1 MSVADLLIVVLALAG
16 LAVLRFGVPILVM
29 WLLNRACCHI
39 FHLTPQYV
47 EMVERNT

>member
-29 WLLNRACCHI
+29 WLLNLVCCRVL
-39 FHLTPQYV
+39 HLTP
-47 EMVERNT
+47 